1 MLCQCCLLGIFPSYF
16 YDFFDT
22 CFMSLLLCTHMSK
35 LYILL
40 SQIIAAIFWVL
51 ATLCLFKTMSTGS
64 CILYF
69 TNKRGRLVKGKGVN
83 LRVAGLG
90 LYGFNEL

>member
-1 MLCQCCLLGIFPSYF
+1 MIFWVNVLCPFYF
-16 YDFFDT
+16 A
-22 CFMSLLLCTHMSK
+22 LCMHMSK

-40 SQIIAAIFWVL
+40 SEIIAAIFWDL
-51 ATLCLFKTMSTGS
+51 ATLCLFKTTSTGS

-69 TNKRGRLVKGKGVN
+69 TNKRGRLVIGKGIN

-90 LYGFNEL
+90 MYGFNEL

>member
-1 MLCQCCLLGIFPSYF
+1 MLV
-16 YDFFDT
+16 
-22 CFMSLLLCTHMSK
+22 SK

-40 SQIIAAIFWVL
+40 LQIIAAIFWDL

-69 TNKRGRLVKGKGVN
+69 TNKRGRLVKGKGIN

-90 LYGFNEL
+90 MYGFNEL